1 MPFTPYHF
9 GPAGFIGLIFK
20 KRIDIPAFL
29 LVNVA
34 IDIEPLIILM
44 RDIGWPYHRFC
55 HTFLGATA
63 VAIAL
68 AIALIPFRNLL
79 GKLMRLLQL
88 PYKPTFLNIL
98 IWSILGAWFH
108 VLIDSVCHWDVQ
120 LFWPSRAK
128 PLYNLITDQQLKNL
142 CLAFWLAAIILLLIN
157 FIKTKLDASQMSECS
172 TQNEK

>member
-9 GPAGFIGLIFK
+9 GPAGFIALIFK
-20 KRIDIPAFL
+20 RRIDIPAFI

-34 IDIEPLIILM
+34 IDIEPLIILI
-44 RDIGWPYHRFC
+44 RHLGRPHHRFC

-68 AIALIPFRNLL
+68 AVILYPLRNLL
-79 GKLMRLLQL
+79 KKIVLLFRL
-88 PYKPTFLNIL
+88 PYKTSFLKIL
-98 IWSILGAWFH
+98 IWSMLGAWFH
-108 VLIDSVCHWDVQ
+108 VLIDSICHWDAKP
-120 LFWPSRAK
+120 FWPSTAK

-157 FIKTKLDASQMSECS
+157 FINTKINECKL
-172 TQNEK
+172 NK